1 MNEAATTIFFDE
13 EELPSSPNETI
24 GLTMLDD
31 LFDESDVETAMIDVD
46 TSDVETFSI
55 GKPQITMDHTALG
68 RYNYENALGEG
79 AYGTVWRAQ
88 DVDIGRSVAIKS
100 YKFSGNVGQK
110 LLRMETNI
118 AGRID
123 HPGMPAL
130 YDVKKTDDGQ
140 FHYIMKYI
148 EGETLEQVLHRL
160 RSGDEKTIAHFG
172 FEKRAEIILQVLRV
186 LATAH
191 KQNIVHR
198 DIKAENIMIGPSG
211 EAYLMDWGIAID
223 LKENSGKGQL
233 AGSPRFMSP
242 EQASQNE
249 LDARSDLYSLSAVLF
264 ELMSLRVHGP
274 KTQDVKEIL
283 AALPNF
289 KLKFTDLA
297 PHPKY
302 GGVPAPFQEVIRK
315 GLENDPKNRFS
326 SAEEMISSLEKAM
339 SGAVSVGCPITLTL
353 RVMTVIEKQLT
364 DHPMRSSFGFMFG
377 TAGIVSG
384 LLYVGSLLG

>member
-1 MNEAATTIFFDE
+1 
-13 EELPSSPNETI
+13 
-24 GLTMLDD
+24 
-31 LFDESDVETAMIDVD
+31 
-46 TSDVETFSI
+46 
-55 GKPQITMDHTALG
+55 
-68 RYNYENALGEG
+68 
-79 AYGTVWRAQ
+79 
-88 DVDIGRSVAIKS
+88 
-100 YKFSGNVGQK
+100 
-110 LLRMETNI
+110 METKI

-130 YDVKKTDDGQ
+130 YDVKKTEDGQ
-140 FHYIMKYI
+140 YHYIMKYI
-148 EGETLEQVLHRL
+148 EGETLEEVVSRL
-160 RSGDEKTIAHFG
+160 RSGDEKTIEHFG

-223 LKENSGKGQL
+223 LTENSGKGQL

-242 EQASQNE
+242 EQAAQQE

-283 AALPNF
+283 EALPNF
-289 KLKFTDLA
+289 KLKFSDLT
-297 PHPKY
+297 PHPQY

-315 GLENDPKNRFS
+315 GLENAPEKRYS

-339 SGAVSVGCPITLTL
+339 SGEVSVGCPITLTL
-353 RVMTVIEKQLT
+353 RIMTVIERQLT
-364 DHPMRSSFGFMFG
+364 DHPMRSSFGFMLG

-384 LLYVGSLLG
+384 LLYAGSLLA